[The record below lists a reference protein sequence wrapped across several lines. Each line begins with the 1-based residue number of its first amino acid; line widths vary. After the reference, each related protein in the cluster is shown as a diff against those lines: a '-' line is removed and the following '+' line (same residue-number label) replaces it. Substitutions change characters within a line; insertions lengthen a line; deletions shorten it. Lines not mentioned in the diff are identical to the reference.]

1 MYPLAAVTVAVS
13 VVATLA
19 DSALLYIR
27 RSYFTGGFL
36 ATDYLTG
43 PAQTV
48 AFLTGSLLTD
58 AALAALIVSAVLFIA
73 SRMRMPRNAALTAA
87 FILALIPVALLDFV
101 DYELSTYLGDAF
113 DLRLMFDLAGRN
125 PAELLAVSAPR
136 LGLFL
141 LGAVTVVGIV
151 AAAIWLAKGPLQRGP
166 SLARIRWQ
174 SAVAFAL
181 LVAVTGAGVLVA
193 MRMRSD
199 VLDNGL
205 RRKPSGQILGA
216 VVQRLSDVDADG
228 YGLLGRPAD
237 PALFDGRITPYALDI
252 PGNGIDEDG
261 IGGDLPA
268 GEQAYGENHAPVDRW
283 QARPNVV
290 LFVLESVRADAV
302 GAHQGSMAVTPV
314 LDALAATGV
323 SLQRAY
329 SHNGYTVQSR
339 RHIFT
344 GSTAD
349 IRGDTLLDDF
359 KANGYQTAYFS
370 AQDESFGG
378 ASQGIGF
385 ERFDVA
391 YDARADRDR
400 RFSRFST
407 AGSLAL
413 PFNVVVEK
421 VGEFLSTRPT
431 SQPLFLVV
439 NFQDTHFPYHHPGLA
454 PLVSDVVVPQARIA
468 PDQRDSVRAM
478 YLNAVANVDR
488 AIGNVL
494 SSARKTLGEKVGV
507 IVLSDHGESLFDE
520 GFLGHGY
527 ALNDVQTRIPV
538 VISGLPLAIEEPF
551 GESDLRDSLRTAL
564 AHYDPSVHPA
574 SRQND
579 TRQVFQ
585 YLGGIRRPSQIAAT
599 GLHQRVVYDFREGKV
614 RFDAGAWMN
623 PDELE
628 AGQRNA
634 LLMLIRTW
642 ERMMLARAGQER

>member
-1 MYPLAAVTVAVS
+1 MYPLVAVTVAVS

-19 DSALLYIR
+19 DSALLYVR

-43 PAQTV
+43 PAQTL
-48 AFLTGSLLTD
+48 AFLLGSVLTD
-58 AALAALIVSAVLFIA
+58 AALAAVIVSVVLFTA
-73 SRMRMPRNAALTAA
+73 SRLRMPRNAALAAA
-87 FILALIPVALLDFV
+87 FVLALIPVAVLDFV

-113 DLRLMFDLAGRN
+113 DLRLMFELAGRS
-125 PAELLAVSAPR
+125 PTEFLAVSAPQV
-136 LGLFL
+136 GLFL
-141 LGAVTVVGIV
+141 LGAIAVVSALAGAV
-151 AAAIWLAKGPLQRGP
+151 WLAKGPLRRGP
-166 SLARIRWQ
+166 ALARIRWQ
-174 SAVAFAL
+174 SALAFAV
-181 LVAVTGAGVLVA
+181 LVAVAGGSVMVTL
-193 MRMRSD
+193 RMRSD

-205 RRKPSGQILGA
+205 RRKPAGQILGT

-237 PALFDGRITPYALDI
+237 PALFDERIAPYALDI
-252 PGNGIDEDG
+252 PGNGVDEDG
-261 IGGDLPA
+261 VGGDLPA
-268 GEQAYGENHAPVDRW
+268 GEPPYHENHAPVDRW
-283 QARPNVV
+283 QARPNVIM
-290 LFVLESVRADAV
+290 FVLESVRADAV
-302 GAHQGSMAVTPV
+302 GARGGTTAVTPV
-314 LDALAATGV
+314 LDALASRGV

-413 PFNVVVEK
+413 PFNVIVEK
-421 VGEFLSTRPT
+421 VGEFLGRRTT
-431 SQPLFLVV
+431 TQPLFLVI
-439 NFQDTHFPYHHPGLA
+439 NFQDTHFPYHHAGLA

-468 PDQRDSVRAM
+468 PEQRDSVRAM
-478 YLNAVANVDR
+478 YLNTVANVDR
-488 AIGNVL
+488 AIGDVL
-494 SSARKTLGEKVGV
+494 SSARKTLGTDVGV
-507 IVLSDHGESLFDE
+507 VVLSDHGESLFDE

-551 GESDLRDSLRTAL
+551 GEADLRDALRAAL
-564 AHYDPSVHPA
+564 AHYDPSVPPA
-574 SRQND
+574 RRQND
-579 TRQVFQ
+579 SRRVFQ
-585 YLGGIRRPSQIAAT
+585 YLGGIRRPSQIAAA

-623 PDELE
+623 PDELGTE
-628 AGQRNA
+628 ERSAF
-634 LLMLIRTW
+634 LTLIHTW
-642 ERMMLARAGQER
+642 ERMMLARAEQER